1 MALIVQKYGGS
12 SLASPKHIQI
22 AADRI
27 KSLRSSGAE
36 VVVVV
41 SAMGHT
47 TDHLLKLAAKTV
59 KVPPSRELDMLLTA
73 GERVSMSLLAM
84 SLQER
89 EVPAISFTGSQ
100 SGILTTSD
108 HSQAKILEIR
118 PQRIQ
123 EELQKGKVVI
133 IAGFQGVSREKEI
146 TTLGRGGSDTT
157 AVALA
162 AALKAERCEILTDVD
177 GIFSADPRIV
187 TQARLFNRLSYE
199 ECLELASLGAKMQPR
214 SIELARRFRVKVWIG
229 SSQNIQG
236 KGTKVGFE
244 DEENKMEKPL
254 VKGIATKDGFHYFST
269 KLDLKTLAGF
279 FQQSGATLRFFN
291 IGDGCTTFLCD
302 ESQVDSL
309 RELLKKSD
317 SNFKEVKNVSTVSVV
332 GEGVSN
338 SKELLPKCLSIL
350 ESLGQQSLIFASNT
364 LSLTLAVSSNQKALL
379 TQVLHQE
386 LIEKDL

>member
-1 MALIVQKYGGS
+1 MIVQKYGGS

-27 KSLRSSGAE
+27 KNLRLSGAE

-47 TDHLLKLAAKTV
+47 TDHLLKLASKTV
-59 KVPPSRELDMLLTA
+59 KSPPSRELDMLLTA

-89 EVPAISFTGSQ
+89 KVPAISFTGSQ
-100 SGILTTSD
+100 SGIMTTSD

-133 IAGFQGVSREKEI
+133 IAGFQGVSLEKEI

-177 GIFSADPRIV
+177 GIFSADPRLV
-187 TQARLFNRLSYE
+187 SKARLFESLSYD

-214 SIELARRFRVKVWIG
+214 SIELAKRFQVKVWIG
-229 SSQNIQG
+229 PSHNNLG
-236 KGTKVGFE
+236 RGTKVGFE
-244 DEENKMEKPL
+244 DKETEMEKSSI
-254 VKGIATKDGFHYFST
+254 KGIATKEGFHYFST
-269 KLDLKTLAGF
+269 PVDLKSLASFFKETGF
-279 FQQSGATLRFFN
+279 NLRFVSLGAGRTN
-291 IGDGCTTFLCD
+291 FLCE
-302 ESQVDSL
+302 ESQAFDV
-309 RELLKKSD
+309 REFLKKSRLD
-317 SNFKEVKNVSTVSVV
+317 FIEHEKVAIVSVV
-332 GEGVSN
+332 GEGLSN

-350 ESLGQQSLIFASNT
+350 SSLGAQNLLLTSNT
-364 LSLTLAVSSNQKALL
+364 LSLTVAVPLEFKTQL

-386 LIEKDL
+386 MIEKGL